1 VREEPVA
8 HVSDFELHDHEVEV
22 VRLHLDDARLID
34 RQGHVGGP
42 RRIRE
47 DLLRGGVHVDLAR
60 GVSGDPQGDLLAD
73 LGPGPA
79 HHWGRPRRR

>member
-1 VREEPVA
+1 
-8 HVSDFELHDHEVEV
+8 VEV

-47 DLLRGGVHVDLAR
+47 DLLRGGVHVDLAAASAVIR
-60 GVSGDPQGDLLAD
+60 RVISSPTLAWTRSP
-73 LGPGPA
+73 LGTTSSPLTVMSMT
-79 HHWGRPRRR
+79 